1 MYDLV
6 LITTGKNAV
15 RKIVEDNVQHFYII
29 DCANRKDIVLKELKN
44 CIKKGVEKLFT
55 YRCPYII
62 PQDLYSKVKLG
73 AYNIHPSLLPKYP
86 GLNPWF
92 EIFENKTRETGV
104 TIHHMDVTPDIGE
117 IISQEK
123 FEILKQDTIESARK
137 KSDIVASNLLKKTLK
152 FI

>member
-1 MYDLV
+1 MYDVV
-6 LITTGKNAV
+6 LITTGRNAV
-15 RKIVEDNVQHFYII
+15 RKIVEEHVRQFFVI
-29 DCANRKDIVLKELKN
+29 DCAKGKKGVLKELEI
-44 CIKKGVEKLFT
+44 CINKGVKEIVT

-62 PQDLYSKVKLG
+62 PQDLYSKVKVG
-73 AYNIHPSLLPKYP
+73 AYNVHPSLLPKYP
-86 GLNPWF
+86 GLNPWI
-92 EIFENKTRETGV
+92 EIFENNTRETGV
-104 TIHHMDVTPDIGE
+104 TIHYMDITPDIGE